1 MMTFHYPN
9 LGGASDWSYREGNL
23 FQPIRSTTQI
33 WVVTRYQYGKVGC
46 GLFSQAITL
55 RSCYSPWLKSSCV
68 PSPTAADLHTIVEEL
83 PAAWTEATAD
93 S

>member
-1 MMTFHYPN
+1 MVLLIGRTAREIFSTNQEHYPD
-9 LGGASDWSYREGNL
+9 LGSNALSVWKR
-23 FQPIRSTTQI
+23 
-33 WVVTRYQYGKVGC
+33 
-46 GLFSQAITL
+46 GLFSQAVTL